1 MGHNSRNNPTHL
13 AVRRHGL
20 PPIFALV
27 GFTEP
32 PLAAVG
38 WAGES
43 ILRTGGSGEPSHES
57 GRYVKNGRWRYSPRC
72 PLDIRAAP
80 PGVQGRYDLP
90 KGSSWQL
97 FPHPGA
103 DAESP
108 DHPRFLLSSE
118 LGFLSTKTSLDP
130 SRGPCSNSPP
140 GCLRATRGPTAQS
153 FRIPAAPPE
162 PLRSSR
168 PREPPAS
175 SNPPRGPTAPPPW
188 KYFRNTGSKRNRE
201 FPRLRKFSP
210 TNDEKKDKRYGKDS
224 DKRPERR
231 TA

>member
-1 MGHNSRNNPTHL
+1 MKQNSRKSPTHL

-20 PPIFALV
+20 TPIFALV

-118 LGFLSTKTSLDP
+118 LGFLYTKNTARPLSGPSLQLA
-130 SRGPCSNSPP
+130 SRFPKRNGRAHSKQVLGPRALPP
-140 GCLRATRGPTAQS
+140 RACLL
-153 FRIPAAPPE
+153 F
-162 PLRSSR
+162 
-168 PREPPAS
+168 
-175 SNPPRGPTAPPPW
+175 PPRGKPPPDAMIL
-188 KYFRNTGSKRNRE
+188 FRKLSSAELEDIDMGGERGSD
-201 FPRLRKFSP
+201 SP
-210 TNDEKKDKRYGKDS
+210 G
-224 DKRPERR
+224 
-231 TA
+231 